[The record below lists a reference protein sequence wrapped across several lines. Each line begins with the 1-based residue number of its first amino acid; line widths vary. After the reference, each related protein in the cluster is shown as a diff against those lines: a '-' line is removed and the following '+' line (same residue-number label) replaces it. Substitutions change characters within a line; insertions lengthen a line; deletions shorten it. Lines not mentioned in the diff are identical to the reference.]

1 MFQQKTMIQ
10 PQYKKHTAYLSIGSN
25 LGERQ
30 EHLANAIKQIEA
42 NCGNII
48 KASAIYETAAWGN
61 NEQPN
66 FLNQCLVVKTD
77 LSAKKLIK
85 QLLHIERLM
94 GRERKE
100 KMGPRLIDLDIILM
114 DEEVVFS
121 EFLTLP
127 HPHLQDR
134 KFVLLPLAEIAPK
147 AFHPIFNKTVE
158 QLLIECSD
166 VLDVKKF

>member
-1 MFQQKTMIQ
+1 MIQ

-25 LGERQ
+25 LGDREIN
-30 EHLANAIKQIEA
+30 LANAIKQIEA
-42 NCGNII
+42 NCGIVM
-48 KASAIYETAAWGN
+48 KASALYETAAWG
-61 NEQPN
+61 
-66 FLNQCLVVKTD
+66 KTD
-77 LSAKKLIK
+77 QPSFINQALILKTDFSSKKLMK

-100 KMGPRLIDLDIILM
+100 KMGPRTIDLDIVLM
-114 DEEVVFS
+114 DEEIVFS
-121 EFLTLP
+121 DFLTLP

-147 AFHPIFNKTVE
+147 AFHPVFNKTIE
-158 QLLIECSD
+158 QLLVECED

>member
-1 MFQQKTMIQ
+1 MIQ

-30 EHLANAIKQIEA
+30 ENLANAIKQIEA

-61 NEQPN
+61 AEQPS

-121 EFLTLP
+121 EFLALP

>member
-1 MFQQKTMIQ
+1 MIQ

-30 EHLANAIKQIEA
+30 ENLANAIKQIEA

-61 NEQPN
+61 AEQPS

-94 GRERKE
+94 GRERKG
-100 KMGPRLIDLDIILM
+100 KMEPRLIDLDIILM

>member
-1 MFQQKTMIQ
+1 MIQ

-30 EHLANAIKQIEA
+30 DNLANAIKQIEA

-61 NEQPN
+61 TEQPS

-147 AFHPIFNKTVE
+147 AYHPIFNKTVE

>member
-1 MFQQKTMIQ
+1 MIQ

-25 LGERQ
+25 LGERKDN
-30 EHLANAIKQIEA
+30 LTNAIKQIEA

-61 NEQPN
+61 TEQPS
-66 FLNQCLVVKTD
+66 FLNQCLVLKTD

>member
-1 MFQQKTMIQ
+1 MIQ

-30 EHLANAIKQIEA
+30 ENLANAIQQIET

-48 KASAIYETAAWGN
+48 KASAIYETAAWGTS
-61 NEQPN
+61 EQPS
-66 FLNQCLVVKTD
+66 FLNQCLVLKTD

-114 DEEVVFS
+114 DEDVVFS

>member
-1 MFQQKTMIQ
+1 MIQ

-30 EHLANAIKQIEA
+30 ENLANAIKQIEA

-61 NEQPN
+61 AEQPS

>member
-1 MFQQKTMIQ
+1 MIQ

-25 LGERQ
+25 LDDREGN
-30 EHLANAIKQIEA
+30 LANAIKLIES
-42 NCGNII
+42 NCGDII
-48 KASAIYETAAWGN
+48 KASSIYETSAWGN
-61 NEQPN
+61 TEQPN
-66 FLNQCLVVKTD
+66 FLNQCLVLKTD

-94 GRERKE
+94 GRVRKE
-100 KMGPRLIDLDIILM
+100 KMGPRLIDLDIVLM

-121 EFLTLP
+121 PELILP
-127 HPHLQDR
+127 HPHIQDR

-147 AFHPIFNKTVE
+147 AFHPVFNKNVE
-158 QLLIECSD
+158 QLLKECED